1 MGAAATVLQYND
13 LRGSSRIALTGVLVT
28 LLKNPDRVFVLLKGE
43 SKMKHLSVFVMIVVL
58 VLCFQSGT
66 ARAQSD
72 WPLFVEYQS
81 LGGRADVVAWGDF
94 NSDGRTDAATA
105 DAQSLYIFL
114 QDPLTAQ
121 LTEPLVTEFPGPWLN
136 ISMAV
141 GDFNQDGRADIATR
155 HYCDCPNS
163 TLRVW
168 LQTMDGTLALS
179 QTLATAGG
187 RIAVADVNGDGRED
201 VIVAGYGA
209 LGFHLQNSGGGLAPL
224 SYPAD
229 YPSGGSVPDVGDVNG
244 DGRTDVVKTGYRQ
257 GYCISVYPQTE
268 GGTMGPPVA
277 YDCSHDGNT
286 VAVGDVTGDGR
297 EDVVMSYGGNR
308 PETGIF
314 VWAQTADGTLAP
326 PVTYAAYD
334 IPTAVEIEDVDL
346 DGKKD
351 VIVLH
356 QGWLAASVFRQLND
370 GTLTPYELYELP
382 YSTYSVES
390 LEVADLNSD
399 GFPDLLVGDYFRGL
413 VVLYHSTGDLSL
425 SAAKSPDI
433 TLPGQ
438 LMSVTLRIE
447 NLGPLMTRNV
457 VLSNTLPAGSVLI
470 AATPTQGTCT
480 GSQEI
485 TCQLGNLGAGSAADV
500 TIVALA
506 PPVLGIVMNTAEV
519 QAFGDVVLNN
529 NATLVPMRIGLPNY
543 LPLIG
548 R

>member
-1 MGAAATVLQYND
+1 
-13 LRGSSRIALTGVLVT
+13 
-28 LLKNPDRVFVLLKGE
+28 
-43 SKMKHLSVFVMIVVL
+43 MKHLSVVVVTVVL
-58 VLCFQSGT
+58 ALCFQSST

-72 WPLFVEYQS
+72 WPLFVDYQS
-81 LGGRADVVAWGDF
+81 FGGRADVVAWGDF

-114 QDPLTAQ
+114 QDPLTGQ
-121 LTEPLVTEFPGPWLN
+121 LTEPFVTEFPGPWLN

-141 GDFNQDGRADIATR
+141 GDFNQDGRDDIATR
-155 HYCDCPNS
+155 HYCECPNS

-168 LQTMDGTLALS
+168 LQTVDGTLALS

-201 VIVAGYGA
+201 VIVAGYDA
-209 LGFHLQNSGGGLAPL
+209 LGFHLQNSAGGLAPL
-224 SYPAD
+224 SYPMD

-244 DGRTDVVKTGYRQ
+244 DGRPDVVKTGYRQ

-268 GGTMGPPVA
+268 SGTMGPPVA

-308 PETGIF
+308 PETGIL

-356 QGWLAASVFRQLND
+356 EGWLAAGVFRQRND

-390 LEVADLNSD
+390 LEVADINSD
-399 GFPDLLVGDYFRGL
+399 GFPDLLVGDYSRGL

-433 TLPGQ
+433 ILPGQ
-438 LMSVTLRIE
+438 LMSVTLRVE
-447 NLGPLMTRNV
+447 NLGPLITRNV
-457 VLSNTLPAGSVLI
+457 VLSDTLPGGSALVSV
-470 AATPTQGTCT
+470 TPTEGTCT

-485 TCQLGNLGAGSAADV
+485 TCQLGSLGVGSATDV
-500 TIVALA
+500 TIVAHA
-506 PPVLGIVMNTAEV
+506 PQVLGNVLNTAEV
-519 QAFGDVVLNN
+519 QAFGDVVSDNN
-529 NATLVPMRIGLPNY
+529 VALVRIRIGLPTY
-543 LPLIG
+543 LPVVI
-548 R
+548 RWR